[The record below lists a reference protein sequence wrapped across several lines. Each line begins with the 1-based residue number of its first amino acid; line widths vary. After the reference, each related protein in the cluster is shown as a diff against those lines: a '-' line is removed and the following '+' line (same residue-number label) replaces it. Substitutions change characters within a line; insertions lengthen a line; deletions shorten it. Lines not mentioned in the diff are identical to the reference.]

1 MLDPAESQRLARILA
16 QHARA
21 SLSMGVDCL
30 PIGAGAAMP
39 LEQPRAS
46 LTHSAPAAVAVA
58 VAPAAVVEAAKPK
71 VSPVPV
77 PAPPPPPTRPVA
89 ALPVVAAIVEPK
101 GDARRPLASKPTT
114 PERSPS
120 AGVDESRD
128 EAQELLDELRRRYE
142 ADAPHAAF
150 NTDFTNIVFGEGD
163 PRARLMFVGE
173 APGADEDR
181 TGRPFVG
188 KAGQLLD
195 KMVLGLGLAR
205 EQVYIANV
213 LKTRP
218 PNNATPTSDECAAC
232 APYLYEQIAI
242 VRPEVIVTLGLPAT
256 RTLLNTMEAMG
267 KLRGVWAEFK
277 TPALPGLPSRAVPV
291 MPTYHPAFLLRAYT
305 TENRQK
311 VWSDLL
317 KAAERLGLA
326 VPKKAAGDGARAAE

>member
-30 PIGAGAAMP
+30 PIGAGVAMP
-39 LEQPRAS
+39 LEQPLAS
-46 LTHSAPAAVAVA
+46 LKPSTPGTAAMA
-58 VAPAAVVEAAKPK
+58 VAPAVVVEAARPK
-71 VSPVPV
+71 APLVPAPV
-77 PAPPPPPTRPVA
+77 PAPPPARPA
-89 ALPVVAAIVEPK
+89 AQSPATPAIVEPK
-101 GDARRPLASKPTT
+101 GDARKPPAPKPTT
-114 PERSPS
+114 PARAPS
-120 AGVDESRD
+120 AGVDGSRD
-128 EAQELLDELRRRYE
+128 EAQALLDELRRRYE

-150 NTDFTNIVFGEGD
+150 NTEFTNIVFGEGD

-242 VRPEVIVTLGLPAT
+242 VRPEVVVTLGLPAT

-326 VPKKAAGDGARAAE
+326 VPKKAAGDGARSAE